1 MGFSFKPD
9 LIICHTFFPEAIGM
23 KSWFHFEL
31 CLFLVYP
38 IAGVSNLIPGSLLS
52 LQGLALTCLNTPVWV
67 FQVHLVRP

>member
-9 LIICHTFFPEAIGM
+9 LIICHTFFPKTIKM
-23 KSWFHFEL
+23 KSWFYFEL

-52 LQGLALTCLNTPVWV
+52 LQGQHTCLD
-67 FQVHLVRP
+67 FQVYLVRP